1 GTISGK
7 QFLNSQTRGLAV
19 QCRVAVN
26 QLYHTYYQRK
36 LEKIYQCHLQKS
48 SSVICNHGNK
58 EKSPANLIGCAQKR
72 CLRSAQENV
81 HTTQAEAEH
90 TSTHDPSSAQEHKY
104 TPNSDANHMSMNSL
118 SQQLKEFYSFCRPKI
133 VVQNVVG
140 LIAVSLLP
148 LETTSDLS
156 LAFFK
161 GLLTALIPLVLMSIY
176 TVGVDQL
183 YEVETDDMENK
194 PDLLTASGDV
204 SMDVGATSGTTGSF
218 LLPFVMKWKKHPYFG
233 ACAMPVRDLLI
244 HLAFFV
250 HIQKYVLGK
259 PILFTR
265 SLILATAFTFIFST
279 AITLLKD
286 MADANWNHN
295 LDCQSC
301 VVQLGQRKVLRV
313 SIDMLLMAYGTAIIA
328 GGFPPYTFT
337 KLVNVLGHS
346 MLAFVLWFRA
356 RSIGICFHN

>member
-36 LEKIYQCHLQKS
+36 LEKIYQCHLQKY

-58 EKSPANLIGCAQKR
+58 EKSPPNLIGCAQKR
-72 CLRSAQENV
+72 CLHSAQENV
-81 HTTQAEAEH
+81 YTTQAEAEH
-90 TSTHDPSSAQEHKY
+90 TSNHDPSSAQEHKY

-133 VVQNVVG
+133 VVQN
-140 LIAVSLLP
+140 
-148 LETTSDLS
+148 
-156 LAFFK
+156 
-161 GLLTALIPLVLMSIY
+161 ALIPLVLMSIY

-194 PDLLTASGDV
+194 PDLLIASGDV

-313 SIDMLLMAYGTAIIA
+313 SINMLLMAYGTAIIA